1 MYRLLLVIVRTQQ
14 SEKHHL
20 QALHMRKES
29 AIDTRL
35 TFKKNLREVSM
46 QAKSIYHCG
55 YVRQRCWS
63 NCAATSTWP
72 IISFLLRVY
81 QNTKPFSLKV
91 RLIEWRS
98 RRHNRDKWRCCC
110 NVGDSTARNS
120 AYYIIHGRSMH
131 AWRMQPRLELGT
143 GVLSGLWG
151 CHTALYF
158 FSQVE
163 SHLKA
168 LKVFLKFP
176 FSGHGQSTS
185 IFFLLCGQIWQ
196 LFEFFWTAPRLK
208 L

>member
-29 AIDTRL
+29 AIETRL

-63 NCAATSTWP
+63 NCAATS
-72 IISFLLRVY
+72 FLLRVY

-91 RLIEWRS
+91 CLIEWRS

-110 NVGDSTARNS
+110 NVAVLYEILLRATRCTTLFMDAAGTPGGCSPVWNLGLGFYQGYEVATPPS
-120 AYYIIHGRSMH
+120 ISF
-131 AWRMQPRLELGT
+131 PRWSPILRPLRYFWSF
-143 GVLSGLWG
+143 LSQDMANQLQ
-151 CHTALYF
+151 YF
-158 FSQVE
+158 FFYVGRYGSCLSSFEQ
-163 SHLKA
+163 
-168 LKVFLKFP
+168 
-176 FSGHGQSTS
+176 
-185 IFFLLCGQIWQ
+185 LLV
-196 LFEFFWTAPRLK
+196 
-208 L
+208 

>member
-29 AIDTRL
+29 AIETRL
-35 TFKKNLREVSM
+35 TLKKKLREVSM
-46 QAKSIYHCG
+46 QAKSIHHCG

-91 RLIEWRS
+91 RLTEWRS

-110 NVGDSTARNS
+110 YRRFYCAQLGVLHYSWTQQA
-120 AYYIIHGRSMH
+120 
-131 AWRMQPRLELGT
+131 RLEDAAPFGT
-143 GVLSGLWG
+143 WDWG
-151 CHTALYF
+151 FIRVMRLPHRPL
-158 FSQVE
+158 
-163 SHLKA
+163 H
-168 LKVFLKFP
+168 VFLFP
-176 FSGHGQSTS
+176 GGVPS
-185 IFFLLCGQIWQ
+185 
-196 LFEFFWTAPRLK
+196 
-208 L
+208 